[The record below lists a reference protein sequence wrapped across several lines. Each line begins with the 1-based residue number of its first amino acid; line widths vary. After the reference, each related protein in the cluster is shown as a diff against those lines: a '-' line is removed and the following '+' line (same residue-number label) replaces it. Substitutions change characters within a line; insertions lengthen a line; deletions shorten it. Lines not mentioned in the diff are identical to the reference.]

1 MKKLAVLCSSGLLF
15 LLCCSAQ
22 DDSISETNAAEET
35 VATNPGVASVTQ
47 VSVQGNENSY
57 TFNVTI
63 SSDDLGCEQYADW
76 WEVLDLDGNLIY
88 RRILAHSHP
97 NEQPF
102 TRGGSSVAIS
112 ADTEVY
118 IRAHMNNSGYGSNVL
133 KGTVNNGFNNFN
145 LDSDFAEDLETS
157 QPLPQGC
164 AF

>member
-22 DDSISETNAAEET
+22 DDSISEINAAEET

-102 TRGGSSVAIS
+102 TRGGSSVAVS

-118 IRAHMNNSGYGSNVL
+118 IRAHMNSSGYGSNALRGSVI
-133 KGTVNNGFNNFN
+133 NGFSATN
-145 LDSDFAEDLETS
+145 LASDFASELETT
-157 QPLPQGC
+157 QPLPNGC